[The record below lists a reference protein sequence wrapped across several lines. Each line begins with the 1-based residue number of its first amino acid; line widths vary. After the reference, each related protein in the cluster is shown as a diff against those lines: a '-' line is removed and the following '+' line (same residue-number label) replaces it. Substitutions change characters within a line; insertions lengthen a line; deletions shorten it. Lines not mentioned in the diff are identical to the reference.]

1 MLLAPSRSAPLLRT
15 RLPRREYG
23 TLALPVSASES
34 KLDRVRCA
42 GAAFVR
48 GATIGWSRR
57 DLERWLVCQ
66 YAPCV
71 AVSDAVDG
79 RAAAPASERVQD
91 EGMLERVVVHALAAV
106 RERLRDLAVPELA
119 SPIARVALS
128 AGSVILLPESG
139 GAAAYA
145 PVALPGLELS
155 ERVGALFVADYLN
168 RPDDYRRLKV
178 CPHCGELSFTGELE
192 HAGWCEATPS
202 RC

>member
-1 MLLAPSRSAPLLRT
+1 M
-15 RLPRREYG
+15 
-23 TLALPVSASES
+23 LALPVRASES
-34 KLDRVRCA
+34 NLDRVRCA

-71 AVSDAVDG
+71 AISNALDG
-79 RAAAPASERVQD
+79 RAPAPAYERVQD

-106 RERLRDLAVPELA
+106 QQRLRDLVVPELA

-128 AGSVILLPESG
+128 TGSVILLPRSENVV
-139 GAAAYA
+139 AYA

-155 ERVGALFVADYLN
+155 ERVGTLFVADYLN
-168 RPDDYRRLKV
+168 RPDDYRRLAM
-178 CPHCGELSFTGELE
+178 CQECGELSFTRPLE
-192 HAGWCEATPS
+192 HASWCEISAEQ
-202 RC
+202 C